1 MGQKDNTLTKDC
13 EIVTF
18 YTTRLDLG
26 NNVKLISTGIKKNNI
41 LEPQTEKS
49 AYEQT
54 KLLDCNRRN
63 RYQSSVYVGYRCY
76 TPCIEYILSKIKID
90 INTDLCVMLSI
101 FFLAFIISEK
111 RKSTWRRP
119 RPKSTNMYSQ

>member
-76 TPCIEYILSKIKID
+76 SL
-90 INTDLCVMLSI
+90 
-101 FFLAFIISEK
+101 
-111 RKSTWRRP
+111 RRVL
-119 RPKSTNMYSQ
+119 NIYSVK